1 MTGDLKKKFCEESAR
16 EMYTITRLM
25 GGALE
30 VKTSS
35 PFLNGVIVIK
45 SGEEYIVKN
54 PYGEIK
60 VNLELLAKVKFL
72 CNTVECFPRVSPM
85 SIMTSGSAHLR
96 QMARPCRLLTSFL
109 VTSWSGWVLLFCF
122 YDKSDCVIVYQEAC
136 VDGIKSTTAVTIF
149 ARD

>member
-1 MTGDLKKKFCEESAR
+1 MTGDLKKNFCEESAR
-16 EMYTITRLM
+16 EMYNITRLM

-60 VNLELLAKVKFL
+60 SIAYEHSDQWISASKANGKTMSTNDKF
-72 CNTVECFPRVSPM
+72 
-85 SIMTSGSAHLR
+85 SGDFMIR
-96 QMARPCRLLTSFL
+96 ET
-109 VTSWSGWVLLFCF
+109 
-122 YDKSDCVIVYQEAC
+122 C
-136 VDGIKSTTAVTIF
+136 VDGIKSTTAVTIL

>member
-1 MTGDLKKKFCEESAR
+1 MTGDLKKNFCEESAR
-16 EMYTITRLM
+16 EMYNITRLM

-60 VNLELLAKVKFL
+60 VNLELLARVQMYFCVK
-72 CNTVECFPRVSPM
+72 CFPRVLPM
-85 SIMTSGSAHLR
+85 SIVTSGSVHLR
-96 QMARPCRLLTSFL
+96 QMARPCQQMTSFL
-109 VTSWSGWVLLFCF
+109 VTS
-122 YDKSDCVIVYQEAC
+122 
-136 VDGIKSTTAVTIF
+136 
-149 ARD
+149 

>member
-1 MTGDLKKKFCEESAR
+1 MTGDLKKNFCEESAR
-16 EMYTITRLM
+16 EMYNITRLM

-60 VNLELLAKVKFL
+60 VNLELLA
-72 CNTVECFPRVSPM
+72 RV
-85 SIMTSGSAHLR
+85 
-96 QMARPCRLLTSFL
+96 QMYFCATLLNVPPEYCL
-109 VTSWSGWVLLFCF
+109 
-122 YDKSDCVIVYQEAC
+122 
-136 VDGIKSTTAVTIF
+136 
-149 ARD
+149 